1 MSPPCRDSL
10 LLLYNYLQWPAQV
23 GGLGK
28 PRGCVSVFKCSIVTA
43 TVLSGDAAAPFP
55 FNPLVTGSGAE
66 HFPAAL
72 CKWLVL
78 LQGALTCPWL
88 FHFKFMYCSWKDKI
102 SSSS

>member
-28 PRGCVSVFKCSIVTA
+28 PRGCVSEFKCSIVTS
-43 TVLSGDAAAPFP
+43 TGLSGDAAAPFP
-55 FNPLVTGSGAE
+55 FNPLGTGSGAE

-72 CKWLVL
+72 CKHSVL
-78 LQGALTCPWL
+78 LQGGSDVGLA
-88 FHFKFMYCSWKDKI
+88 FSF
-102 SSSS
+102 